1 MSMSDAPGSDVRCG
15 GVLCLAPSSN
25 PLDHK
30 QCLYL
35 SVLSGINV
43 AEFAE
48 VPILPLISEM
58 LRGLNKPKPRTFDG
72 AGYA

>member
-1 MSMSDAPGSDVRCG
+1 MSEVGENDGRCG
-15 GVLCLAPSSN
+15 GVICLAPSAN

-35 SVLSGINV
+35 SVLSGINL
-43 AEFAE
+43 AEFRE
-48 VPILPLISEM
+48 MPILPLISEM
-58 LRGLNKPKPRTFDG
+58 LRGLNKPKPRVFDG